1 LNLLIEKLQADQRK
15 LSIICFS
22 LFSGWLLTIPF
33 EGQVLYTIISN
44 TQISGTIY
52 NTIAVFAHFIGL
64 FVSGFLIRRQISAK
78 VTMITSTIVCISGS
92 LIFFLP
98 FSILWGISIISV
110 SFFAGL
116 FVASWGFYFKTY
128 SEPDQRIKTAAD
140 VLIYSNIIMIFTNA
154 VAINISPFIGL
165 TITIILLF
173 GALITVF
180 KLESVPIQDNSKKIY
195 TDTQFSNICTIL
207 KPFIFLCL
215 FILVITINSGLMYQV
230 VNPAF
235 AHHELLV
242 SFYWAVPYI
251 LALVIIR
258 NQTIRIDSAFLLY
271 VALTMIGFS
280 YILFMLLDRS
290 VVSYLIIDTLML
302 GAFGVCDL
310 FWWSIIGAL
319 LDYVGNPAKILGIGL
334 SMNVLGILIGEI
346 IATTVIPDINANYGG
361 SILALIIIFSV
372 IIMLPVLNALLTK
385 LLKKHAFLVKFAN
398 VEGNKQD
405 KVLPDHRLYKQLTE
419 REISIVELL
428 RKGYT
433 YKAIAEN
440 LFISENT
447 MKYHIKNIYQ
457 KLNVNSKME
466 LIKMFVEDNKSK
478 ES

>member
-1 LNLLIEKLQADQRK
+1 
-15 LSIICFS
+15 
-22 LFSGWLLTIPF
+22 
-33 EGQVLYTIISN
+33 
-44 TQISGTIY
+44 
-52 NTIAVFAHFIGL
+52 
-64 FVSGFLIRRQISAK
+64 
-78 VTMITSTIVCISGS
+78 
-92 LIFFLP
+92 
-98 FSILWGISIISV
+98 
-110 SFFAGL
+110 
-116 FVASWGFYFKTY
+116 
-128 SEPDQRIKTAAD
+128 
-140 VLIYSNIIMIFTNA
+140 
-154 VAINISPFIGL
+154 
-165 TITIILLF
+165 
-173 GALITVF
+173 
-180 KLESVPIQDNSKKIY
+180 
-195 TDTQFSNICTIL
+195 
-207 KPFIFLCL
+207 
-215 FILVITINSGLMYQV
+215 MYQV

-447 MKYHIKNIYQ
+447 MNAI
-457 KLNVNSKME
+457 
-466 LIKMFVEDNKSK
+466 
-478 ES
+478 

>member
-1 LNLLIEKLQADQRK
+1 
-15 LSIICFS
+15 
-22 LFSGWLLTIPF
+22 
-33 EGQVLYTIISN
+33 
-44 TQISGTIY
+44 
-52 NTIAVFAHFIGL
+52 
-64 FVSGFLIRRQISAK
+64 
-78 VTMITSTIVCISGS
+78 MITSTIVCISGS
-92 LIFFLP
+92 LIF
-98 FSILWGISIISV
+98 S
-110 SFFAGL
+110 SFFHTLGYFYYFCIFAGL

-230 VNPAF
+230 LNPAF

-242 SFYWAVPYI
+242 IYYWAVPYI

-372 IIMLPVLNALLTK
+372 IIMLPT
-385 LLKKHAFLVKFAN
+385 
-398 VEGNKQD
+398 
-405 KVLPDHRLYKQLTE
+405 
-419 REISIVELL
+419 
-428 RKGYT
+428 
-433 YKAIAEN
+433 
-440 LFISENT
+440 
-447 MKYHIKNIYQ
+447 
-457 KLNVNSKME
+457 
-466 LIKMFVEDNKSK
+466 
-478 ES
+478 